1 MKKVLVLSIIVL
13 GLHFGASA
21 QGFSLGVT
29 GGANLSKINSA
40 SFNDGFKTGYL
51 AGAYAQLRFGKHWGL
66 QPEVLFMQ
74 SQVYTDNN
82 FNQLYGSQL
91 TDPGNFKNIHLDYLG
106 IPVLLTYRILGI
118 IDLQAGPQF
127 SILMNKDNSLL
138 QNGQNA
144 FKGGDV
150 TLLAGAEV
158 HILRLRVYARYG
170 WGLGDVNNISTSEV
184 SNSDTWK
191 NQSVQLGVGINI
203 L

>member
-1 MKKVLVLSIIVL
+1 MKKVFALSLIVL

-21 QGFSLGVT
+21 QSFSLGVT
-29 GGANLSKINSA
+29 GGANLGKINSS
-40 SFNDGFKTGYL
+40 SFDNGFKAGYL

-66 QPEVLFMQ
+66 EPEVLFMQ
-74 SQVYTDNN
+74 SQVNTDQS

-91 TDPGNFKNIHLDYLG
+91 TSPSNFQKIHLDYLG

-118 IDLQAGPQF
+118 IDLEAGPQF
-127 SILMNKDNSLL
+127 SLLMNKDNSLL

-144 FKGGDV
+144 FKSGDV

-158 HILRLRVYARYG
+158 HIPRFRVYARYG
-170 WGLGDVNNISTSEV
+170 WGLGNVNNISASEV

-191 NQSVQLGVGINI
+191 NESIQLGIGINI

>member
-1 MKKVLVLSIIVL
+1 MKKVLTLMVVTV
-13 GLHFGASA
+13 GLYSGARA
-21 QGFSLGVT
+21 QSFSLGAT
-29 GGANLSKINSA
+29 LGADLTKINST
-40 SFNDGFKTGYL
+40 SFNTAFKAGYM

-66 QPEVLFMQ
+66 QPEVLFIQ
-74 SQVYTDNN
+74 SQTQTD
-82 FNQLYGSQL
+82 S
-91 TDPGNFKNIHLDYLG
+91 NFKDLYNPSLSTVKNISLDYLG

-127 SILMNKDNSLL
+127 GILLNNNQSLL

-144 FKGGDV
+144 FKSGDV

-170 WGLGDVNNISTSEV
+170 WGLVNVNNVNESTATS
-184 SNSDTWK
+184 SDTWK
-191 NQSVQLGVGINI
+191 QQSIQLGLGINI